1 MRKVVHPMEGL
12 LLDYKRIL
20 IKDSAINAICY
31 GAKLMLAGVLRFD
44 SEINVGDVVVIMST
58 KGEAV
63 ALGLAEM
70 TSAVMATCDHGMCA
84 RLKRVIL
91 DRD

>member
-1 MRKVVHPMEGL
+1 M
-12 LLDYKRIL
+12 
-20 IKDSAINAICY
+20 
-31 GAKLMLAGVLRFD
+31 MLAGVLRFD
-44 SEINVGDVVVIMST
+44 SEINVADVVVLMST

-70 TSAVMATCDHGMCA
+70 TSGVMATCQYGVAC

-91 DRD
+91 DRDY

>member
-1 MRKVVHPMEGL
+1 
-12 LLDYKRIL
+12 
-20 IKDSAINAICY
+20 
-31 GAKLMLAGVLRFD
+31 LRFD
-44 SEINVGDVVVIMST
+44 SEINVADVVVLMST

-70 TSAVMATCDHGMCA
+70 TSGVMATCQYGVAC

-91 DRD
+91 DRDY